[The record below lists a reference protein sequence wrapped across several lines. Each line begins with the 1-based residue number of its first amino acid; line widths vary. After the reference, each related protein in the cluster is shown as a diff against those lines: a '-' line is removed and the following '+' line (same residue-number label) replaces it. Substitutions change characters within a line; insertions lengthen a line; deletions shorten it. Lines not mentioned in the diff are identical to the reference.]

1 MNWSNKFGTILF
13 KLLISLFTVIGCTMF
28 MISLMI
34 IYLVTLPF
42 TLYWLCSDAMKNIWM
57 N

>member
-1 MNWSNKFGTILF
+1 MNKFSMFLL

-42 TLYWLCSDAMKNIWM
+42 TLYWLCSDAMRNIWT